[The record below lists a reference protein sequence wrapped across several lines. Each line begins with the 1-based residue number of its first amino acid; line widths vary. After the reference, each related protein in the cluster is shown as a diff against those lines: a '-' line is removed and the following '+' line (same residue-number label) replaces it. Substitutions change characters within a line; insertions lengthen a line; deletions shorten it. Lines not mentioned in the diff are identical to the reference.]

1 MWKSFGSWR
10 IFFIKQKIFLVNFL
24 VFNSGHVKS
33 KIRKLY
39 TKGLFI
45 WGELAPLHGLAWL
58 GEVIFISRSCW
69 IFYHTAKSLLR
80 HCKKNALITWH
91 FHVSGKYY
99 IFNMDSNNFI
109 RLQQFHF
116 TVDITMNMI
125 AAFSVLLELHGILL
139 ILVVLIL
146 DFIYLVG
153 TLRSHVEIEFGK
165 NSKNTH
171 KL

>member
-1 MWKSFGSWR
+1 MWKSFGSCR
-10 IFFIKQKIFLVNFL
+10 IFFTKQKIFLVNFL

-80 HCKKNALITWH
+80 HCKKNALITWLL
-91 FHVSGKYY
+91 SGKYY

-125 AAFSVLLELHGILL
+125 AAFSILLELHGILL

-146 DFIYLVG
+146 DFVYLVV
-153 TLRSHVEIEFGK
+153 LVVASLKSNLERIPKH
-165 NSKNTH
+165 TH
-171 KL
+171 AL